1 MKYPFTYQHDER
13 DCGAAC
19 LSMICEYYG
28 KKLPIARF
36 RELIKV
42 DNQGANIYGIVT
54 GAKEICIDADALS
67 GTFDELSEEISTGNI
82 KFPFIARI
90 VNEKMY
96 EHFIVVYGMKKG
108 RFIVGDPAKKSLTK
122 LKVEDFGKCWQGEV
136 IVFSPTSNFVKGNER
151 KCGLKKY
158 FRYIAAQKQLLA
170 IIFCVSIIITGINLS
185 STVFF
190 QYVLHATVD
199 SYEEELHEGE
209 KYEHEHEHVDEDEED
224 SDNGTGLSTV
234 AHVSPKLDHWLQK
247 LNVACTAI
255 IVLYVIQALLQILR
269 SYILAVMA
277 KKIDVP
283 ITMNYYGHLMKLP
296 FSFFGTRRTGEFMSR
311 FSDTDKIRKA
321 VSSAT
326 LAVMLDSITAIGCGI
341 LLYKIS
347 DKLFLIILGV
357 LVVYF
362 LITLLFR
369 KPIKDI
375 NHELMENESQVNSYL
390 KESIDG
396 IETVKAYQLENNT
409 INKTKNMYEEL
420 TDKYVKGSTIYSVRN
435 SLVNFVHSA
444 GVVSVLWIGSLLCG
458 KGVLDIIDLLTV
470 YYLMG
475 MFIEPVENIINLQPE
490 IQTAIVAAER
500 LDDITESA
508 VENNYALMS
517 STEEIKIN
525 NIEIKNIDFT
535 YGNRRPVLE
544 DINIK
549 IPKGKKIA
557 VIGESGCGK
566 TTIAKL
572 LLSFYDATNGMIEID
587 GKNISD
593 IPKSVIRNRIAY
605 ISQNTFM
612 FSDSILNNIILEND
626 SINENDFE
634 NICEKC
640 SIDEFVNKMPLG
652 YLTNLEENGTN
663 ISGGQ
668 RQRIAIARALL
679 KRPDVLIMDE
689 ATSNLDI
696 ATEREI
702 IETVYNTDYDLTCV
716 IIAHRLE
723 TIINCDYVYVMR
735 EGKIVKS
742 GIPSDILEAV

>member
-1 MKYPFTYQHDER
+1 
-13 DCGAAC
+13 
-19 LSMICEYYG
+19 
-28 KKLPIARF
+28 
-36 RELIKV
+36 
-42 DNQGANIYGIVT
+42 
-54 GAKEICIDADALS
+54 
-67 GTFDELSEEISTGNI
+67 
-82 KFPFIARI
+82 
-90 VNEKMY
+90 
-96 EHFIVVYGMKKG
+96 
-108 RFIVGDPAKKSLTK
+108 
-122 LKVEDFGKCWQGEV
+122 
-136 IVFSPTSNFVKGNER
+136 
-151 KCGLKKY
+151 
-158 FRYIAAQKQLLA
+158 
-170 IIFCVSIIITGINLS
+170 
-185 STVFF
+185 
-190 QYVLHATVD
+190 
-199 SYEEELHEGE
+199 
-209 KYEHEHEHVDEDEED
+209 
-224 SDNGTGLSTV
+224 
-234 AHVSPKLDHWLQK
+234 
-247 LNVACTAI
+247 
-255 IVLYVIQALLQILR
+255 
-269 SYILAVMA
+269 MA

-362 LITLLFR
+362 FITLLFR

-420 TDKYVKGSTIYSVRN
+420 TDRYVKGSTIYSVRN

-535 YGNRRPVLE
+535 YGNRMPVLE